1 MAPDDGFDQMVTR
14 AKEKSLPYPYLVDGS
29 QEIAKAYGAQV
40 TPHVFLL
47 DADGAVKY
55 RGRVDDSLKEPE
67 IKSHDLKD
75 ALDAV
80 LAGKPVPNPTTK
92 AFGCGVKWKKAA

>member
-1 MAPDDGFDQMVTR
+1 MARVTICSKPSSG
-14 AKEKSLPYPYLVDGS
+14 AKEKSLPYPYLVDS
-29 QEIAKAYGAQV
+29 TQEIAKAYGAQV

-47 DADGAVKY
+47 DTEGKVKY
-55 RGRVDDSLKEPE
+55 RGRIDDSLKEPVQ
-67 IKSHDLKD
+67 SHDLKD

-80 LAGKPVPNPTTK
+80 GAGKPVANPSTK